1 MTCRDCLH
9 YEACKGTYNA
19 IAEIVNTNS
28 FDNEHYADVYN
39 CPDFTDSSKWVHLPC
54 NVGDTVYYITGI
66 YNQLIKS
73 ATIKDITFNLN
84 GITSL
89 FVTNE
94 DGMSFEKDIDIF
106 FLTREEAERVLNN

>member
-1 MTCRDCLH
+1 MICKDCLH
-9 YEACKGTYNA
+9 YEACKGTYTATWTYSGPND
-19 IAEIVNTNS
+19 
-28 FDNEHYADVYN
+28 FDNEHYADMDDCYN
-39 CPDFTDSSKWVHLPC
+39 FTARSKWVHLPC

-89 FVTNE
+89 FVTNK
-94 DGMSFEKDIDIF
+94 DGMSFEKDINIF
-106 FLTREEAERVLNN
+106 FLSYEEAEKALKD